1 MTQYFLSFLIM
12 SCLLGP
18 FSCTLAPGTGEAGW
32 AGAAGQERVDSALL
46 VSKLVDHWPR
56 SLAEILLPRPRAGT
70 WSVPGPEGFPVR
82 PSDPSVPAAKLP
94 ASLVSCQLPQPSP
107 SQR

>member
-94 ASLVSCQLPQPSP
+94 ASLVSCQLPQLSP